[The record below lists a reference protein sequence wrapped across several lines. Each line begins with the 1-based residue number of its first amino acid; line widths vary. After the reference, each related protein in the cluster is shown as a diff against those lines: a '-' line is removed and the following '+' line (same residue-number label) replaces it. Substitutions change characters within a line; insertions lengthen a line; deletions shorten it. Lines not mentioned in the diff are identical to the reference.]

1 MQQKKICMLGA
12 FAVGKTSLVRRY
24 VDSIFSDTYLST
36 VGVKI
41 DKHVVTVGDETLNL
55 ILWDIAGEDDVSS
68 VRMSYLRGASGYF
81 LVVDGTRAVTLDVAR
96 SIQERAKG
104 EIGNVPFIALV
115 NKLDVRNEWTVA
127 QESLAELENAGW
139 SVALTSARTGE
150 GVEEAFHTL
159 AERMLLSNTTTR

>member
-24 VDSIFSDTYLST
+24 VDSIFSDTYLTT

-41 DKHVVTVGDETLNL
+41 DKRVVSVGDETLNL
-55 ILWDIAGEDDVSS
+55 ILWDIAGEDEVSS

-81 LVVDGTRAVTLDVAR
+81 LVVDGTRAATLDVAR
-96 SIQERAKG
+96 SIQQRAES
-104 EIGNVPFIALV
+104 EIGSVPFIALV
-115 NKLDVRNEWTVA
+115 NKVDVRNEWTVA
-127 QESLAELENAGW
+127 QDSLADLEQAGW

-150 GVEEAFHTL
+150 GVEAAFLTL
-159 AERMLLSNTTTR
+159 AERLLRPSSPT

>member
-24 VDSIFSDTYLST
+24 VDSIFSDTYLTT

-41 DKHVVTVGDETLNL
+41 DKRVVSVGDDTVNL
-55 ILWDIAGEDDVSS
+55 ILWDIAGEDEVSA

-81 LVVDGTRAVTLDVAR
+81 LVVDGTRAATLDVAR
-96 SIQERAKG
+96 SIQQRAER
-104 EIGNVPFIALV
+104 EIGRVPFIALV
-115 NKLDVRNEWTVA
+115 NKLDVRGEWTVT
-127 QESLAELENAGW
+127 QESLTELENAGW

-150 GVEEAFHTL
+150 GVEEAFRTL
-159 AERMLLSNTTTR
+159 AERMIRPSAATG